1 MAKKV
6 EDEYFEDNGFKE
18 AMKALG
24 KFHTYE
30 KNNHEPIKLKSKILN
45 GFLNG
50 GLRRGRITQ
59 IAAASGTGKSTI
71 ALQMSREICQQGLN
85 VLYVDAEQGV
95 SDSQIEGL
103 RLTDYLDNTDKE
115 VGGMFTVVSEVTFN
129 SVKEVIKAVCVD
141 RKIYDVVIIDSIGVL
156 SPGADEDLNI
166 VKVGGYTRYLKALM
180 NTLNQYALDA
190 GTTFV
195 MINHTTPE
203 IGAFI
208 PKEKAT
214 GGRAPEYYSGIILQL
229 SKFGSVVKNSAGV
242 PIAQKVYAEA
252 VKSRYGMGKSKL
264 PFYVFFGKG
273 ISDVL
278 TYKEILENKDV
289 AVDGKVVKMLSYG
302 TGNSHLYLNGKDIAF
317 RGKDNAIKVIKEN
330 FWEIDELFSEKDFSV
345 VDTEA
350 LSLMPEEQR
359 IESADE
365 VMIDETEESEE

>member
-6 EDEYFEDNGFKE
+6 EDEYYEDNGFNE
-18 AMKALG
+18 AMKALS
-24 KFHTYE
+24 KYHTFE
-30 KNNHEPIKLKSKILN
+30 KNNHEPIRLKSKILN

-95 SDSQIEGL
+95 SDSQIDGL
-103 RLTDYLDNTDKE
+103 RLRPYLDNTDKSI
-115 VGGMFTVVSEVTFN
+115 GGMFTVVSELTFN

-156 SPGADEDLNI
+156 SPGADEDLNV

-195 MINHTTPE
+195 LINHTTPE
-203 IGAFI
+203 IGAFV

-229 SKFGSVVKNSAGV
+229 SKYGSVVKNSSGI

-264 PFYVFFGKG
+264 PFFVLFGRG
-273 ISDVL
+273 ISDIL
-278 TYKEILENKDV
+278 TYKEIMENKDV
-289 AVDGKVVKMLSYG
+289 VVNGKITKQLTYSSGM
-302 TGNSHLYLNGKDIAF
+302 SHLYLGDKDIAF
-317 RGKDNAIKVIKEN
+317 RGKDNAPKIIKEN
-330 FWEIDELFSEKDFSV
+330 FWEIDAMFSEKDFSV
-345 VDTEA
+345 VDEEA
-350 LSLMPEEQR
+350 MSLIPDEHKIDNVE
-359 IESADE
+359 E
-365 VMIDETEESEE
+365 VMIEDEESDNK

>member
-1 MAKKV
+1 
-6 EDEYFEDNGFKE
+6 
-18 AMKALG
+18 
-24 KFHTYE
+24 
-30 KNNHEPIKLKSKILN
+30 
-45 GFLNG
+45 
-50 GLRRGRITQ
+50 
-59 IAAASGTGKSTI
+59 
-71 ALQMSREICQQGLN
+71 
-85 VLYVDAEQGV
+85 
-95 SDSQIEGL
+95 
-103 RLTDYLDNTDKE
+103 
-115 VGGMFTVVSEVTFN
+115 MFTVVSEVTFN
-129 SVKEVIKAVCVD
+129 SVKEVIKTVCVD
-141 RKIYDVVIIDSIGVL
+141 RHIYDVVFIDSIGVL

-195 MINHTTPE
+195 LINHTTPE
-203 IGAFI
+203 IGAFV

-289 AVDGKVVKMLSYG
+289 AFEGKVTKMLTYSP
-302 TGNSHLYLNGKDIAF
+302 GNSHLYLNGKDITF

-330 FWEIDELFSEKDFSV
+330 FWEIDDLFTEKDFSV

-350 LSLMPEEQR
+350 LSLMPEEQKLAKE
-359 IESADE
+359 IEEVVLDDE
-365 VMIDETEESEE
+365 ELVDEE